1 MGIQPGSKLY
11 KVFKVT
17 LTLSLVL
24 LFLASLCLNVTSF
37 VDLAVIKAHPD
48 KPIPFYSNGARFYK
62 VITTLG
68 AFLQSIMNLF
78 FSLIILMTY
87 YFTESVSSNARGSN
101 TLESRRLSK
110 SCNYTIKSIDK
121 IDKQSYKKV
130 RNNDEQE
137 YNSAY
142 PCVT

>member
-37 VDLAVIKAHPD
+37 VDLAINAHPD
-48 KPIPFYSNGARFYK
+48 KPNFYSNGARFYK
-62 VITTLG
+62 VIGTLG

-87 YFTESVSSNARGSN
+87 YFTESMSYNAGGSN
-101 TLESRRLSK
+101 TLKSRRLTKRS
-110 SCNYTIKSIDK
+110 NYMIKSIDK

-137 YNSAY
+137 DNSSY
-142 PCVT
+142 LCVT